1 MRKKYILLIILL
13 ISFFVFFHNIDSIRF
28 MLGMYLPTKTK
39 VLIKELFFG
48 KGTTE
53 QFRKNKEY
61 GKMNY
66 NQKLLPET
74 QFTNINFKEVL
85 LHDLNYRKGSSY
97 KLIYQPLSIKFFIEQ
112 FNDYL
117 VTVDLEGKV
126 FFINM
131 QFITV
136 LEDFN
141 WIEVNSNL
149 NSQDIKVKDVLIL
162 NNEIYISYAEFGS
175 EVKNCETINISKAKI
190 SKKELNFEIFFK
202 SKACERLFNA
212 GRMVFYNHDGKEG
225 LLVTTSAPGIQRN
238 LAQDDNSPF
247 GKILFIDFET
257 NNYTIFS
264 KGHREPQGLAID
276 GKFILSAEH
285 GPRGGDEINLIQF
298 GQNYGW
304 PISSYGEPYLDLEK
318 SSKVYDYLKNH
329 SDHGF
334 IEPIY
339 SFVPSIG
346 INQIIKVPDDFSE
359 YWKNNFLV
367 TSLGG
372 KTIYRILFDKNFTKI
387 KFHEKIYIGK
397 RIRDIIYSKK
407 FNVFLLALEGQGTSK
422 TDRTP
427 NIGILSNSFD

>member
-1 MRKKYILLIILL
+1 MVGK
-13 ISFFVFFHNIDSIRF
+13 
-28 MLGMYLPTKTK
+28 YLPTKAK
-39 VLIKELFFG
+39 VQIKEFFFG
-48 KGTTE
+48 KGTIE
-53 QFRKNKEY
+53 KFKKIKEY
-61 GKMNY
+61 GKINY
-66 NQKLLPET
+66 NQKFLPET
-74 QFTNINFKEVL
+74 QFTNINFREISL
-85 LHDLNYRKGSSY
+85 QDLNFGKGSFY
-97 KLIYQPLSIKFFIEQ
+97 NKLTNQSLSIKFFIEQ
-112 FNDYL
+112 FNDDL
-117 VTVDLEGKV
+117 IAVDLKGKV

-131 QFITV
+131 QFITD
-136 LEDFN
+136 LKNLN
-141 WIEVNSNL
+141 WNQVNSNL
-149 NSQDIKVKDVLIL
+149 DSEDIKIKDVLIL
-162 NNEIYISYAEFGS
+162 NNEIYISYAKFGS
-175 EVKNCETINISKAKI
+175 EVKNCKTINISKAKI
-190 SKKELNFEIFFK
+190 SKKELNFEVFFK
-202 SKACERLFNA
+202 SKDCEPLFNA
-212 GRMVFYNHDGKEG
+212 GRMVSYNYDGKEG
-225 LLVTTSAPGIQRN
+225 LLLTTSATGIQKN

-257 NNYTIFS
+257 KNYTIFS
-264 KGHREPQGLAID
+264 KGHREPQGLTIE

-304 PISSYGEPYLDLEK
+304 PISSYGEPYFNQKK

-372 KTIYRILFDKNFTKI
+372 NSIYRILFDKNYTKI

-407 FNVFLLALEGQGTSK
+407 FDVFLLALEGQGTSK
-422 TDRTP
+422 IDRTP
-427 NIGILSNSFD
+427 SIGILSNTFE